1 MANDFARVEIDETPL
16 DILVLNNDGT
26 VMRPR
31 ISVSIVPY
39 TRMPIGLYPL
49 SVPEHTSPQKIEP

>member
-31 ISVSIVPY
+31 ISVSIDPY
-39 TRMPIGLYPL
+39 TRMVVGFHLL
-49 SVPEHTSPQKIEP
+49 SVSEHTLPQEIEP